1 MLERAQKAVL
11 PWERCFLMT
20 KVKLHG
26 QVLCRRKDPLLV
38 PAGSR
43 DAVRGAV
50 TAEGQGGVW
59 TMVMPS

>member
-1 MLERAQKAVL
+1 
-11 PWERCFLMT
+11 MT
-20 KVKLHG
+20 KVKLHE
-26 QVLCRRKDPLLV
+26 QVLCRQKDPLLV

-43 DAVRGAV
+43 DAFRGAV